1 MAPIIHTVNL
11 RKVYAVGKER
21 VIALNDVSFSIENGE
36 FCCIVGQSGSGK
48 STLASLL
55 MGYYPLTEGEIRLD
69 GRPLS
74 TLSHS
79 ALRQGVA
86 MVQQDPVVLAD
97 TFLANVTLGRDISEE
112 RVWQALEIVQL
123 AELAR
128 SMSDGIYTPLGEQ
141 G

>member
-1 MAPIIHTVNL
+1 MPAIDRSLQSGTIDVDN
-11 RKVYAVGKER
+11 
-21 VIALNDVSFSIENGE
+21 VSFAYRDDNLVLKNINLSVPSRN
-36 FCCIVGQSGSGK
+36 FVALVGHTGSGK

-86 MVQQDPVVLAD
+86 MVQQDRSWL
-97 TFLANVTLGRDISEE
+97 TFQPIRWSTIRTAIRCWIRESLSVAPIAKR
-112 RVWQALEIVQL
+112 R
-123 AELAR
+123 
-128 SMSDGIYTPLGEQ
+128 
-141 G
+141 

>member
-1 MAPIIHTVNL
+1 
-11 RKVYAVGKER
+11 
-21 VIALNDVSFSIENGE
+21 
-36 FCCIVGQSGSGK
+36 
-48 STLASLL
+48 

-112 RVWQALEIVQL
+112 RVWQALETVQL

-128 SMSDGIYTPLGEQ
+128 SMSDGIYTLLGEQ
-141 G
+141 GIISQSGKSNCWHWRACWWRRRKS